1 MDIGKNAIEG
11 LVNGIKEKWEALKGT
26 VGNVVNGIKDGFQK
40 GLDIHSPSKVMRDL
54 VGKNIILGI
63 EEGFTENLPKSV
75 GNMQTSLLG
84 SMQDMQFGQAGGNTL
99 NIYTQTLD
107 DEKLKQIL
115 VYVDKEFG
123 LAY

>member
-99 NIYTQTLD
+99 NIYTQELD
-107 DEKLKQIL
+107 SAKLEEIVNYVNVKFGM
-115 VYVDKEFG
+115 VY
-123 LAY
+123 